1 MASTQQRRAQAGN
14 RGGSSRQQGEF
25 AAPLRPFIE
34 SQRAFQSPHAGAEAH
49 HWNEQNVSQSERLV
63 SAAAGAILALQGVA
77 RRDLTGALIAGIG
90 GALIYRG
97 ATGHCAVYQR
107 LGVNTAQGGEQAQ
120 AAVRPGVHITESFLI
135 ERSPEELYNFWRNF
149 ENFPQFMT
157 HLESVKKTDDRRSH
171 WIAKAPQIYGGQ
183 VEWDAEITTDEPN
196 SRIAWRALPDSD
208 VQHRGEVRF
217 AKARGDRGTLV
228 RVEMDYTPPAGQV
241 GRWLAKLFGEEP
253 EQQVR
258 DDVRNFKRLIETG
271 EVPTIEGQPHGTCL
285 GRGIRS

>member
-1 MASTQQRRAQAGN
+1 MAGTQQRRWQAEN
-14 RGGSSRQQGEF
+14 RSGGGHPMGES

-34 SQRAFQSPHAGAEAH
+34 SQRAFRSPHAGVEEH
-49 HWNEQNVSQSERLV
+49 PWNEQNVSQGERLV
-63 SAAAGAILALQGVA
+63 SAVAGAILALQGVA
-77 RRDLTGALIAGIG
+77 RRDLTGALIAGVG

-97 ATGHCAVYQR
+97 ATGHCAAYRR
-107 LGVNTAQGGEQAQ
+107 LGVNTAQDGELARE
-120 AAVRPGVHITESFLI
+120 AARPGVHITESFLI
-135 ERSPEELYNFWRNF
+135 ERAPEELYNFWRNF

-157 HLESVKKTDDRRSH
+157 HLESVKKIDDRRSH
-171 WIAKAPQIYGGQ
+171 WIAKAPSIYGGK
-183 VEWDAEITTDEPN
+183 VEWDAEITAEEPN

-217 AKARGDRGTLV
+217 TRARGDRGTMV

-241 GRWLAKLFGEEP
+241 GRWVAKLFGEEP

-258 DDVRNFKRLIETG
+258 DDVRNFKRLMETD

-285 GRGIRS
+285 GRGVRS

>member
-1 MASTQQRRAQAGN
+1 MASTQQRRTQAGN
-14 RGGSSRQQGEF
+14 RGGRGQQGQF
-25 AAPLRPFIE
+25 AAPLRPFME
-34 SQRAFQSPHAGAEAH
+34 SQHAFQGPHAGVQQH
-49 HWNEQNVSQSERLV
+49 HGNEKNGSRGELLV

-77 RRDLTGALIAGIG
+77 RRDLTGALSAGVG

-107 LGVNTAQGGEQAQ
+107 LGVNTAQDGEQAGDSTQ
-120 AAVRPGVHITESFLI
+120 PGVHITESFLI
-135 ERSPEELYNFWRNF
+135 NRSPEELYNFWRNF

-157 HLESVKKTDDRRSH
+157 HLESVTKIDDRRSH
-171 WIAKAPQIYGGQ
+171 WVAKAPAIYGGK

-217 AKARGDRGTLV
+217 TRARGDRGTMV
-228 RVEMDYTPPAGQV
+228 RVELDYNPPVGQL

-258 DDVRNFKRLIETG
+258 DDVRNFKRLIEIG
-271 EVPTIEGQPHGTCL
+271 ETPTIEGQPHGTCAGFGL
-285 GRGIRS
+285 RS